1 MEPKRNTKK
10 PKQNETKH
18 YKVSGFYPRI
28 YEHDEGKINAFTKDV
43 WKKKWALDSSQ
54 IIVNKKYS
62 AHTWSNHTTKND
74 SGKY

>member
-1 MEPKRNTKK
+1 MEPKQNTKK

-43 WKKKWALDSSQ
+43 WKKMSSGFF
-54 IIVNKKYS
+54 
-62 AHTWSNHTTKND
+62 TD
-74 SGKY
+74 